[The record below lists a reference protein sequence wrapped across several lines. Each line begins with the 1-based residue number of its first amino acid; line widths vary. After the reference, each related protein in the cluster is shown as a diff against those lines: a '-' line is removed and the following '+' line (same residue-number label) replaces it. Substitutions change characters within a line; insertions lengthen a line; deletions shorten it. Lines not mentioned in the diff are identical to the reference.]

1 MIDKFFVTVNRI
13 YQVRRM
19 RPWGQRALLYWA
31 LITLGPLVIA
41 FSLTVS
47 TQAFRSASEGVDA
60 SAVEWSMAVLQFIV
74 QVASYTF
81 LYKFVPNCHV
91 QLSHAAAG
99 GVSASLAG
107 LAVREAFGHYV
118 SAGTLTSIYGAFVAF
133 PVLLLWFYVSWL
145 IVFGGA
151 AVTATIPL
159 LTSGRF
165 ADSYKRGN
173 DFLTGVALLKV
184 LWRHRREGET
194 SVGVTTLADEVDSY
208 PQAARR
214 ILLRL
219 AEKGYCVEIMSEKP
233 QEPQRLGAAVR
244 SRGQESGRRLHGA
257 PCRRQQPSHE
267 SQAPL
272 VLARRR
278 HAFRLVPGLHVGRD
292 ACQALGRGL
301 CRRRRAR
308 VGRCRLKSLPA
319 PRISERPGF
328 LQELGR
334 SVFHGF
340 DEYRADELSGRIGV
354 RALVP
359 AEPHGEKR
367 RVGAERQDGVPIR
380 IKRKARGRGRND
392 GIAVGAGECQWCGE
406 KERQHHGDLVGRVRI
421 EPAVGRTVGLAV
433 AVGLRVDE
441 DGAKAD
447 KILSAR
453 CPRRRATRSSG
464 WPFRV
469 THA

>member
-1 MIDKFFVTVNRI
+1 MQTMSEEKTASEGHAEGEAGTRSAELVKRARRQHGIEAVRTIIRFAMDRMRETQLQEVASSMTLTTLLSLVPLIAVAMSAFALFPSFADSRHALEEAIISGVLPQQYTETIVTYLRNFTDHASGLGIFGLAGLAVTALLLIDKFFVTVNRI

-19 RPWGQRALLYWA
+19 RSWGQRALLYWA

-47 TQAFRSASEGVDA
+47 TQAIRSASEGVDA
-60 SAVEWSMAVLQFIV
+60 TSVEWGMAVLQFAI

-91 QLSHAAAG
+91 QLSHAAVG

-151 AVTATIPL
+151 AITATIPL

-173 DFLTGVALLKV
+173 DFLTGVALLKT

-194 SVGVTTLADEVDSY
+194 SVGITTLADEVDSY

-233 QEPQRLGAAVR
+233 KSHSDWALLCDPAAK
-244 SRGQESGRRLHGA
+244 SL
-257 PCRRQQPSHE
+257 
-267 SQAPL
+267 
-272 VLARRR
+272 
-278 HAFRLVPGLHVGRD
+278 RD
-292 ACQALGRGL
+292 ACTALLVDGTNHLTSPKRASSSRDEGMLFDWYRGFTSAEMLAKPLDEVFTIDEEPQDVQAEQA
-301 CRRRRAR
+301 AR
-308 VGRCRLKSLPA
+308 PA
-319 PRISERPGF
+319 
-328 LQELGR
+328 
-334 SVFHGF
+334 
-340 DEYRADELSGRIGV
+340 
-354 RALVP
+354 
-359 AEPHGEKR
+359 
-367 RVGAERQDGVPIR
+367 
-380 IKRKARGRGRND
+380 
-392 GIAVGAGECQWCGE
+392 
-406 KERQHHGDLVGRVRI
+406 
-421 EPAVGRTVGLAV
+421 
-433 AVGLRVDE
+433 
-441 DGAKAD
+441 
-447 KILSAR
+447 
-453 CPRRRATRSSG
+453 
-464 WPFRV
+464 
-469 THA
+469 